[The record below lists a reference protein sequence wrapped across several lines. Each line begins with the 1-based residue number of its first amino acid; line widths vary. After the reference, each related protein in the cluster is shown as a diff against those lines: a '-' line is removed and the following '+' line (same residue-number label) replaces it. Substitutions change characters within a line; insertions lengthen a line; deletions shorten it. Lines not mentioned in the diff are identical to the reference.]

1 MLELESWVPHDL
13 NGVVHKSGG
22 PWTIAWQR
30 SVFVASGIPSGNR
43 ELTLSARA
51 SKVGLS
57 VSSFQGNINK
67 LADKHEIYIYI
78 HSNKPTN
85 HSNYYP
91 WSSCFFWIRWMSTNQ
106 QTYLKPCN
114 LTMVGRQIGWP
125 RGQPVAT
132 PTR

>member
-1 MLELESWVPHDL
+1 VLELESWVPHDL

-78 HSNKPTN
+78 FKQTNKPFKLLSMVKLFLLDSTDEHKPTN
-85 HSNYYP
+85 ISKA
-91 WSSCFFWIRWMSTNQ
+91 
-106 QTYLKPCN
+106 L
-114 LTMVGRQIGWP
+114 
-125 RGQPVAT
+125 
-132 PTR
+132 